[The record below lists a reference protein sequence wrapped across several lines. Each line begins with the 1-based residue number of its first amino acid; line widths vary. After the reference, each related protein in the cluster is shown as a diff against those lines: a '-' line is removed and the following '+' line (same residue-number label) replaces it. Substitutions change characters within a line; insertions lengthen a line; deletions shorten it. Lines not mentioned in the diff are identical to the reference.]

1 MIDLVESPIE
11 NDYEYL
17 VTSHIDHNI
26 IDQLIDE
33 LKMSQFFV
41 IGSEQNTKEIIAR
54 VKKSHEIFIDE
65 TNRITFLDAEEI
77 AEENCVSELKLL
89 FDLLPLKQYFELYF
103 AATYIETKYT
113 LKIDEYTYTLWDYKE
128 PLFQQ
133 RSWKLAMSRFIR
145 AINIFLTYRND
156 PNNIIYDYSS
166 NDTTCLILSKDMIQI
181 LEKYHT
187 ISKKY

>member
-1 MIDLVESPIE
+1 MIDLVGFPIE

-17 VTSHIDHNI
+17 VSSHVDRNI

-33 LKMSQFFV
+33 LKMSQFFAV
-41 IGSEQNTKEIIAR
+41 GSEQNTKEIIAR

-89 FDLLPLKQYFELYF
+89 FDLLPLKQYFDLHF
-103 AATYIETKYT
+103 SATYIETKYT
-113 LKIDEYTYTLWDYKE
+113 FKIGEYTYTLWDYKE
-128 PLFQQ
+128 PLFRQE
-133 RSWKLAMSRFIR
+133 SWKLAMSRFIR
-145 AINIFLTYRND
+145 AINIFLTYMND
-156 PNNIIYDYSS
+156 PNNIIYDYSG

-181 LEKYHT
+181 LEKYRT